1 MYILNFGT
9 WDIASSLIDYSFVV
23 VDDGKATYF
32 ANPDIRTAPDLTCAI
47 LATIISIENWS
58 RQEPYGKCHHNV
70 LSYFVVMPLT
80 SLRSL
85 SSSLPDYFCRTRI
98 Q

>member
-1 MYILNFGT
+1 MGEICFFSLAISMYILNFGT

-23 VDDGKATYF
+23 VDDCKATYF

-58 RQEPYGKCHHNV
+58 RQEPYGSPNAITMYCRILLSCH
-70 LSYFVVMPLT
+70 
-80 SLRSL
+80 
-85 SSSLPDYFCRTRI
+85 
-98 Q
+98 